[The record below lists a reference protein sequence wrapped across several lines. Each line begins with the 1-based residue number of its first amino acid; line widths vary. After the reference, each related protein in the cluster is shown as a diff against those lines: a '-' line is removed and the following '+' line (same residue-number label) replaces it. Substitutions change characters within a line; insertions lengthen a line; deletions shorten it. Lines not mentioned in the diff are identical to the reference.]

1 MLASFLP
8 YTIDFE
14 ADAARTTPP
23 DGSDTVLIEGRLADL
38 HRQARARALS
48 LTPGATTE
56 NEKIFK
62 PFYAARSAAD
72 EPDRPAPTEVPV
84 ESWGSSRKFNQ
95 PLSKA
100 TNYPG
105 SSILSGPAVPSEKPA
120 QTDYSDSEDSN
131 RRVILSD
138 VDWIVKSAVQGNGG
152 LRNAINAAVREDIVQ
167 EKVWVGTLG
176 MPTDLL
182 KSHTRENIA
191 NQLEDEYDS
200 LTVFVSDSEFEGHYF
215 HYCRNILYPAFHY
228 QMQESPRNKDYDEH
242 SWNQYVKL
250 NEHFADAIASK
261 WKPGDRIW
269 IHDYHLMLLP
279 GLLRRRLGDVEL
291 GFFMHTAFTSSE
303 VFRCLTHRTA
313 LLEGLLGARLIGL
326 QTGEYVYH
334 FLHTVTRILGLE
346 VPAEGIHLPDRIIPV
361 KAFPMGVD
369 NASLDTQR
377 NSIEVKNWEVK
388 ISEKYKGKRLIV
400 ARDRLDAAGGI
411 KQKLLAY
418 EQFLKRYPEWRESVS
433 SMARCVSIYLTR
445 TGRAGPGCLV
455 CIGGNRPRGS
465 GVQDCNENQLE
476 LFVIDAPASGAAEA
490 GHFLCAVSGLDVSC
504 RDIHDHQSSRRHEP
518 VGT

>member
-1 MLASFLP
+1 MPTDMHASFLP

-14 ADAARTTPP
+14 ADTARTSPP
-23 DGSDTVLIEGRLADL
+23 DDPDTVLIEGRLADL
-38 HRQARARALS
+38 HRKARARAFS
-48 LTPGATTE
+48 LTPGAITE
-56 NEKIFK
+56 DEKIFK
-62 PFYAARSAAD
+62 PFYASRSAAD
-72 EPDRPAPTEVPV
+72 DPHRPAPTEVPV

-105 SSILSGPAVPSEKPA
+105 SSILSGPAVSNEKLGQA
-120 QTDYSDSEDSN
+120 DHSDSEDSN

-138 VDWIVKSAVQGNGG
+138 EDWIIKSAIQGNGG

-182 KSHTRENIA
+182 KDHIRANIA
-191 NQLEDEYDS
+191 NHLEEYDS
-200 LTVFVSDSEFEGHYF
+200 LAVFVADSEFEGHYF
-215 HYCRNILYPAFHY
+215 HYCRNILHPAFHY
-228 QMQESPRNKDYDEH
+228 QMQESPRNKEYDEH
-242 SWNQYVKL
+242 SWKQYVKL
-250 NEHFADAIASK
+250 NEHFADAIASE

-279 GLLRRRLGDVEL
+279 GLLRRRLGDAEI
-291 GFFMHTAFTSSE
+291 GFFMHTAFPSSE
-303 VFRCLTHRTA
+303 VFRCLTHREA
-313 LLEGLLGARLIGL
+313 LLEGLLGASLIGL

-334 FLHTVTRILGLE
+334 FLHTCTRILGLE
-346 VPAEGIHLPDRIIPV
+346 VPAEGIRLPDRTIPV

-369 NASLDTQR
+369 NASLETQR
-377 NSIEVKNWEVK
+377 NSQEVKNWEVK

-400 ARDRLDAAGGI
+400 ARDRLDHAGGI

-433 SMARCVSIYLTR
+433 
-445 TGRAGPGCLV
+445 
-455 CIGGNRPRGS
+455 
-465 GVQDCNENQLE
+465 
-476 LFVIDAPASGAAEA
+476 
-490 GHFLCAVSGLDVSC
+490 
-504 RDIHDHQSSRRHEP
+504 
-518 VGT
+518 